1 MSLGPREASA
11 RILEGVRALEAV
23 EVPLAEGAG
32 RALARPVHS
41 RATLP
46 PWDNAGMDGYAVHA
60 DDVRGARRDAPRRLR
75 IAGTIAAGDAPAG
88 SLKHGEA
95 MRIMTGAPVPAGA
108 DSVIR
113 VEDSDAA
120 ASGEVTLFHDRD
132 AGRNVRP
139 RGEDVAEGAVALDAG
154 ALLGPAQLAFL
165 ASVGAATVPVHRAPR
180 VAVLSTG
187 SELVSLA
194 EFAQVGAGGRIVDS
208 NNWSLAGLARSCG
221 AAVVPMGVVA
231 DDADAIAAR
240 LRDAAARADLVITSG
255 GVSMGAFDHL
265 RGALVEAGGSLDF
278 FRASIRPGGPLSYGR
293 IGEAR
298 WLGLPGNPVSAM
310 VTFELFARPL
320 ILRLAGHRR
329 LFRRPVPVIA
339 DDDIAIGAPLTHFL
353 RATLTAGLGGALH
366 ARLTGP
372 QGSGLLHSVAHA
384 DALLVVP
391 PERPRVAAG
400 DELHALVLGDA
411 PLLAEMAL

>member
-1 MSLGPREASA
+1 VSLGPLEASA

-23 EVPLAEGAG
+23 EVPLADAAG
-32 RALARPVHS
+32 RALASAVHA
-41 RATLP
+41 RVTLP

-60 DDVRGARRDAPRRLR
+60 DDVRGARHDAPRRLR
-75 IAGTIAAGDAPAG
+75 LVATVAAGDAPPG
-88 SLKHGEA
+88 RLGRGEA
-95 MRIMTGAPVPAGA
+95 MRIMTGAPLPQGA
-108 DSVIR
+108 DSVVR

-120 ASGEVTLFHDRD
+120 AEGEVLLFHDRD

-154 ALLGPAQLAFL
+154 AVLGPAQLAFL
-165 ASVGAATVPVHRAPR
+165 ASVGAARVPVHRVPR

-187 SELVSLA
+187 SELVSLT
-194 EFAQVGAGGRIVDS
+194 EFDRVGTGGHIVDS
-208 NNWSLAGLARSCG
+208 NNWSLGGAARGCG
-221 AAVVPMGVVA
+221 AEVIAMGVGA
-231 DDADAIAAR
+231 DDAAAIAAR
-240 LRDAAARADLVITSG
+240 LREAAAHADLVVTSG

-278 FRASIRPGGPLSYGR
+278 FRASIRPGGPLSYGH
-293 IGEAR
+293 IGASR
-298 WLGLPGNPVSAM
+298 WLGLPGNPVSAL

-339 DDDIAIGAPLTHFL
+339 GEAIAIGAPLTHFL
-353 RATLTAGLGGALH
+353 RARLTVGSPGMLH
-366 ARLTGP
+366 ATLTGP
-372 QGSGLLHSVAHA
+372 QGSGLLHSMAQA

-391 PERPRVAAG
+391 PERPRIAAG
-400 DELHALVLGDA
+400 EQLHALVLADA
-411 PLLAEMAL
+411 PMLAEMAL